1 MSEEVTQTE
10 TTQETT
16 TQTSATDTALG
27 GQAEQNQ
34 EATTQTETAT
44 APEEY
49 KVEIDGFD
57 FEAFKAIES
66 NNELLGRAK
75 EAGLSND
82 QVQFMLKEYNDIIP
96 QVFEAHLQLDT
107 EKTVTGLKELWGNDY
122 DVSLGDALKA
132 LKAAGFSD
140 DDLSKPEIG
149 NNIAL
154 AKLAA
159 HFGSQMK
166 EDALP
171 VGQTPSATGQ
181 TNRIRELMS
190 SKAYLDPSDPS
201 YGSVK
206 KEVAEFYAKGGKL
219 ND

>member
-1 MSEEVTQTE
+1 MSEEVAQVE
-10 TTQETT
+10 TTQTATEETT
-16 TQTSATDTALG
+16 TVDTALG

-34 EATTQTETAT
+34 ETTTQTETAA

-66 NNELLGRAK
+66 NNELLSRAK
-75 EAGLSND
+75 ELGFSND

-122 DVSLGDALKA
+122 DASLGNAVKA

-149 NNIAL
+149 NNMAL

-171 VGQTPSATGQ
+171 TGQAPSATGQ

>member
-1 MSEEVTQTE
+1 MSEETTQTE
-10 TTQETT
+10 STT
-16 TQTSATDTALG
+16 TEQTEQTATETALG
-27 GQAEQNQ
+27 GQVQQTQ
-34 EATTQTETAT
+34 ESTTQTETSAV
-44 APEEY
+44 PEEY
-49 KVEIDGFD
+49 KVEIEGFD

-75 EAGLSND
+75 ELGLSND

-96 QVFEAHLQLDT
+96 KVFEAHLQLDT
-107 EKTVTGLKELWGNDY
+107 EKTVTGLKELWGADY
-122 DVSLGDALKA
+122 DASLGNAVKA

-149 NNIAL
+149 NNVAL

-171 VGQTPSATGQ
+171 NGQAPATTSQ
-181 TNRIRELMS
+181 SDRIREIMS
-190 SKAYLDPSDPS
+190 SKAYQDPSDPS
-201 YGSVK
+201 YGSVR
-206 KEVAEFYAKGGKL
+206 KEVADFYAKGGKL
-219 ND
+219 

>member
-1 MSEEVTQTE
+1 MSEGITTPAEPVVPTE
-10 TTQETT
+10 PVDPI
-16 TQTSATDTALG
+16 DTALSG
-27 GQAEQNQ
+27 ATPTEPPIDTPAEPVI
-34 EATTQTETAT
+34 
-44 APEEY
+44 PEEY
-49 KVEIDGFD
+49 KVEIEGFD

-66 NNELLGRAK
+66 NNELLSRAK
-75 EAGLSND
+75 ELGFSND

-122 DVSLGDALKA
+122 DASLGNAVKA
-132 LKAAGFSD
+132 LKAAGFTD
-140 DDLSKPEIG
+140 EDLSNPAVG
-149 NNIAL
+149 NNLEL